1 MTELR
6 LRKFKPQCIDPCR
19 VLVFLGKRYTGKSFL
34 MNDIIYHNRN
44 KFASG
49 LVMSPTEES
58 NEGYKDKVPE
68 MFIYNDVNYDALVKI
83 VEKQREFREK
93 LKDKCPY
100 AFIIL
105 DDCMYDKK
113 LMKQDI
119 MRQLFM
125 NGRHYHI
132 FLCITAQ
139 YMMDFPPEMRTNVDY
154 VFVLRENIHGNQERI
169 WKNFFGIFPRFEQ
182 FKTVMNQCTENFG
195 CLVLD
200 QTARSNKIED
210 CVFWYKAEKR
220 NQYRLGCAAYW
231 DYATKHF
238 VKKKMKRQEDDIKS
252 SQQQKVSDRRM
263 KVIKE
268 DLAKKKVVKHS
279 SRHPSKLQSSRH
291 PSKPKI

>member
-1 MTELR
+1 
-6 LRKFKPQCIDPCR
+6 
-19 VLVFLGKRYTGKSFL
+19 

-58 NEGYKDKVPE
+58 NEGYKDKVPD
-68 MFIYNDVNYDALVKI
+68 MFIYNNVNYEALIKL
-83 VEKQREFREK
+83 VEQQRVFRKK
-93 LKDKCPY
+93 LGDKCPF

-113 LMKQDI
+113 LMKQEV
-119 MRQLFM
+119 MRSLFM

-154 VFVLRENIHGNQERI
+154 VFVLRENIQGNQERI
-169 WKNFFGIFPRFEQ
+169 WRNFFGIFPRLEQ

-200 QTARSNKIED
+200 QTARSNRIED
-210 CVFWYKAEKR
+210 CVFWYKAKSR
-220 NQYRLGCAAYW
+220 PQYRLGSSVYW
-231 DYATKHF
+231 DFARRKYNSRYDDT
-238 VKKKMKRQEDDIKS
+238 KKKGDADCKS
-252 SQQQKVSDRRM
+252 SHQQRMADRKM
-263 KVIKE
+263 KVIKKG
-268 DLAKKKVVKHS
+268 DVVGSKIKKHPVKPPV
-279 SRHPSKLQSSRH
+279 RRTK
-291 PSKPKI
+291 